1 VATPPVRV
9 AVPRLV
15 LPAEKE
21 TEPVGLSPLTV
32 AFNVIC
38 PFTLPPLGACRV
50 VELAAGEMVT
60 AVATEVLA
68 VLLLSPEYVAVTV

>member
-1 VATPPVRV
+1 MATPLLRV

-15 LPAEKE
+15 LPAEKA

-32 AFNVIC
+32 AFKVIC
-38 PFTLPPLGACRV
+38 PFRLPPLGACSV
-50 VELAAGEMVT
+50 VELAAGVIVT
-60 AVATEVLA
+60 SVAAEVLA

>member
-1 VATPPVRV
+1 VATPLLRV

-15 LPAEKE
+15 LPVEKV

-32 AFNVIC
+32 AFNVIW
-38 PFTLPPLGACRV
+38 PFTLPPLGACT
-50 VELAAGEMVT
+50 VEVLAAGEMVT
-60 AVATEVLA
+60 AAAAEVLA

>member
-1 VATPPVRV
+1 VRV

-15 LPAEKE
+15 LPAAKE

-32 AFNVIC
+32 AFNVIW

-50 VELAAGEMVT
+50 VELTAGEIVT
-60 AVATEVLA
+60 PVVAEVLA
-68 VLLLSPEYVAVTV
+68 LLLLSPA